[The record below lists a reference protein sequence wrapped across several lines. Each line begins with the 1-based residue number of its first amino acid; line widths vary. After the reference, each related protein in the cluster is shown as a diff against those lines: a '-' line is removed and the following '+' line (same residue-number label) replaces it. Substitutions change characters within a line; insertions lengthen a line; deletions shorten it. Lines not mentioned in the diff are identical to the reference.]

1 MLILPWTPATDSPL
15 RPLPGRPA
23 HPYCAQQHEH
33 QLRMVRRSTDR
44 VEVPRVPDGYRLRQ
58 YGPADEQAYNDL
70 FHLAFKDEGA
80 LARTLDRALDNG
92 FFVIEHLAS
101 GRLVATCV
109 AERGGWDSAPE
120 IGILGWLAGDPSHLG
135 KGLGTL
141 AAAQVTNR
149 LSEEGFGRPGLSTD
163 DFRLAAIKIY
173 LHQGWRPYLHLDD
186 MRQRWTETF
195 ERLGKRLRPE
205 DCVEP

>member
-1 MLILPWTPATDSPL
+1 M
-15 RPLPGRPA
+15 
-23 HPYCAQQHEH
+23 
-33 QLRMVRRSTDR
+33 RMVRPSTDR
-44 VEVPRVPDGYRLRQ
+44 VAVPPVPDDYRLRQ
-58 YGPADEQAYNDL
+58 YGPADEQVYNDL

-80 LARTLDRALDNG
+80 LARTLDRVLDNG

-101 GRLVATCV
+101 GRLVATCA
-109 AERGGWDSAPE
+109 AERGGWDSTPE
-120 IGILGWLAGDPSHLG
+120 MGILGWLAGDPSQSGL
-135 KGLGTL
+135 GLGTI

-149 LSEEGFGRPGLSTD
+149 LSEEGFARPGLSTD

-195 ERLGKRLRPE
+195 ERLGKRIRPE